1 MASKKGLSIAIKPDD
16 IVFSSITRSRDNYNS
31 ARLVTKVGEKAYMS
45 ISVEWEGDSVPAFA
59 MDLMGTLQANKMT
72 AGRVVDGKEEE
83 YGEFLSREE
92 SAMPPWLKD
101 KDKKGEDK
109 DKKGKDKDKKGK
121 DKKGKDKKDK
131 DKKKKKKE
139 KSAENCKG
147 CGATIYDRKGKDA
160 NTCPGCGNLV
170 EPKKTK

>member
-1 MASKKGLSIAIKPDD
+1 MASKKGLSISIKPDD

-45 ISVEWEGDSVPAFA
+45 ISVEWEGDSVPSFA
-59 MDLMGTLQANKMT
+59 MDLMGTLQANEMK
-72 AGRVVDGKEEE
+72 AGKVVDGKEEE
-83 YGEFLSREE
+83 YGEFLSRED
-92 SAMPPWLKD
+92 SAVPPWLKD
-101 KDKKGEDK
+101 
-109 DKKGKDKDKKGK
+109 K

-131 DKKKKKKE
+131 DKKKKGKDKKDKE

>member
-1 MASKKGLSIAIKPDD
+1 MASKKGLNISIKPDE

-31 ARLVTKVGEKAYMS
+31 ARLVTKVGDKAYMS
-45 ISVEWEGDSVPAFA
+45 ISVEWEGDSVPSFA
-59 MDLMGTLQANKMT
+59 MDLMGTLQANEMK
-72 AGRVVDGKEEE
+72 AGKVVDGKEEE

-101 KDKKGEDK
+101 KDGK
-109 DKKGKDKDKKGK
+109 DKKDKDKKGK

-131 DKKKKKKE
+131 DKKKKGKDKKEKE

-147 CGATIYDRKGKDA
+147 CGATIYTRKGKDA

-170 EPKKTK
+170 EPKKVK